1 MNAQEVA
8 NKFDLSVDTLRYYE
22 KIGVIPPVN
31 RLENGYRDYQ
41 DQDLN
46 WIYLV
51 KNLRKAGM
59 SIESLKNFC
68 QIAQDRRNGLIE
80 DGEQQQKQILIDQ
93 LSRVDEELAEIQRA
107 RNLLA
112 YKIDTFDD
120 HVAKIQAEG
129 FVESSLEK
137 LWEVKH

>member
-59 SIESLKNFC
+59 SIESLK
-68 QIAQDRRNGLIE
+68 
-80 DGEQQQKQILIDQ
+80 
-93 LSRVDEELAEIQRA
+93 
-107 RNLLA
+107 
-112 YKIDTFDD
+112 TF
-120 HVAKIQAEG
+120 VK
-129 FVESSLEK
+129 SLRTD
-137 LWEVKH
+137 VMV